1 MNKTQIRSNRTWKW
15 VSAVL
20 LICLIAYIAFYP
32 PTKHAAGSAGTVE
45 PVAKVNGVSINS
57 EQLYQA
63 MLASG
68 GQQTLDSMISEELI
82 NQEGQKAGITVTDED
97 VDKEVANVK
106 GSYGSDAEFQQAL
119 TSYGMTID
127 DLKKSMKSQV
137 LLKKILTP
145 QITITDDEIKK
156 YYDENL
162 ETLKVPEQVQASH
175 ISVATKEEADA
186 IVADLK
192 NGADFATIAKS
203 KSLDTATKDNG
214 GSLGYI
220 SSGNMDEAFDTAA
233 FALKVGETS
242 GAVKTSTGYDII
254 KVTDHKAASTPT
266 MEEKRE
272 DIKSAI
278 TTQKLASLST
288 TWLQDKKSQSTVEN
302 YLSKPAGA

>member
-1 MNKTQIRSNRTWKW
+1 MTNTHRSSNRTWKW
-15 VSAVL
+15 VSAILVL
-20 LICLIAYIAFYP
+20 SFIAYIAFYP
-32 PTKHAAGSAGTVE
+32 PMKKTAQSAAE
-45 PVAKVNGVSINS
+45 PVAKVNGVTINS
-57 EQLYQA
+57 DQLYQA

-68 GQQTLDSMISEELI
+68 GAQTLDSLISEELI
-82 NQEGQKAGITVTDED
+82 NQEGQKAGVQVTDED
-97 VDKEVANVK
+97 IDKEVASVK

-137 LLKKILTP
+137 LLKKILAP
-145 QITITDDEIKK
+145 QVKITDDDIKK

-162 ETLKVPEQVQASH
+162 ETLKVPEQIQASH

-186 IVADLK
+186 ILAELK
-192 NGADFATIAKS
+192 NGGDFATLAKS

-233 FALKVGETS
+233 FALKAGETS
-242 GAVKTSTGYDII
+242 SAVKTSTGYDII
-254 KVTDHKAASTPT
+254 KVTDRKAAYTPT
-266 MEEKRE
+266 MEEKKE
-272 DIKSAI
+272 DIKTAI
-278 TTQKLASLST
+278 TTQQLASLST

-302 YLSKPAGA
+302 YLSKA

>member
-1 MNKTQIRSNRTWKW
+1 MNNTKLRSNATWKW
-15 VSAVL
+15 VSAIL

-32 PTKHAAGSAGTVE
+32 PSKHAANSAGSVE

-57 EQLYQA
+57 DQLYQA

-68 GQQTLDSMISEELI
+68 GAQTLDSMISEELI

-97 VDKEVANVK
+97 IDKEVANVK

-192 NGADFATIAKS
+192 SGADFAALAKS
-203 KSLDTATKDNG
+203 KSLDTATKDNA

-233 FALKVGETS
+233 FALKAGETS
-242 GAVKTSTGYDII
+242 GAVQTSTGYDII
-254 KVTDHKAASTPT
+254 KVTDRKAATTPT
-266 MEEKRE
+266 MDEKKE

-278 TTQKLASLST
+278 TNQKLASLST
-288 TWLQDKKSQSTVEN
+288 TWLQDKKTQSTVEN